1 MGGNYTSIASVGLT
15 AREVLDVYL
24 QHLPQLKEC
33 RVVKVKF
40 DLWALFL
47 NVITHSSSSTFE
59 KTKNNLWCK
68 YCFLTSEGLGPEW
81 EVRGKLA
88 YRTAGEA

>member
-15 AREVLDVYL
+15 ARKVLDVYL

-59 KTKNNLWCK
+59 KTKNNLWYK
-68 YCFLTSEGLGPEW
+68 YCFLTSEGFGSS
-81 EVRGKLA
+81 VG
-88 YRTAGEA
+88 GEGNIAS